1 MCKSEIFA
9 GAIGKNFNRQELKR
23 ASEDEIYMQRW
34 NLCRGLSA
42 KVSKGKGFLGSLKAK
57 LYLLNFEFMMTTGG
71 QMTQLRLLPDVNVFV
86 RQCLSTTKRR

>member
-42 KVSKGKGFLGSLKAK
+42 KVSKGKSRAYGFGISREPKGK
-57 LYLLNFEFMMTTGG
+57 I
-71 QMTQLRLLPDVNVFV
+71 VF
-86 RQCLSTTKRR
+86 TKF